1 MVGQVYIIEW
11 PYKLLAPKYM
21 IYEVG
26 LLGSL
31 DFKNLLVASTYPLQF
46 IENSVE

>member
-1 MVGQVYIIEW
+1 
-11 PYKLLAPKYM
+11 M

-26 LLGSL
+26 LLGLL
-31 DFKNLLVASTYPLQF
+31 DFKNLLVASTYPLNCKGYVNRKD

>member
-1 MVGQVYIIEW
+1 
-11 PYKLLAPKYM
+11 M

-26 LLGSL
+26 LLGLL

-46 IENSVE
+46 KENSVE